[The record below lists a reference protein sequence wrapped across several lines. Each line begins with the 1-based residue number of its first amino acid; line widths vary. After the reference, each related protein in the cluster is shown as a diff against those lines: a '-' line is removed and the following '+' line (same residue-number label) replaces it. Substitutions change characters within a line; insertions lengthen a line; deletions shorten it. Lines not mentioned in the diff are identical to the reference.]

1 MTQSN
6 TQLDFAEIQ
15 NNPTLLGQK
24 IESVDFIQ
32 IENFLHKED
41 SISIQNIAANK
52 YKIRIRL
59 ELQIDNEF
67 RMIHFVSKLLLF
79 KHLGFVKE
87 HNVPEAISDKTYNYA
102 YIKNFTNKQ
111 DVIDIMNKLNKKFS
125 NFRASIE
132 MKENAVVIFID
143 NALATL
149 YPYHTEVI
157 QPRHRKVKE
166 IVDALIDAFVQDR
179 NESACVN
186 TELVEVQWGI
196 KTARQIAKLI
206 HNTPEIVYRVLK
218 DPKTRAELLKF
229 IDGVPYNGPGRYVKT
244 IEKGRA
250 FRIKMENPYIVEKLK
265 ELGIPLNV
273 IFPGG

>member
-1 MTQSN
+1 MTQSSI
-6 TQLDFAEIQ
+6 QLDFSKIQ
-15 NNPTLLGQK
+15 KNPSLLDQK

-41 SISIQNIAANK
+41 SVAIQNIAANK
-52 YKIRIRL
+52 YQIRIRF

-67 RMIHFVSKLLLF
+67 RMIHFVSKLLLL

-87 HNVPEAISDKTYNYA
+87 HNVPESISDKTFIYT

-111 DVIDIMNKLNKKFS
+111 DVIDIMNKLNNKFS

-132 MKENAVVIFID
+132 MKENAVLIFID
-143 NALATL
+143 NSLATL
-149 YPYHTEVI
+149 YPYQNEII
-157 QPRHRKVKE
+157 QPKHRKVKE
-166 IVDALIDAFVQDR
+166 IVDALIDAFVEDR
-179 NESACVN
+179 KYSACGN

-196 KTARQIAKLI
+196 KTARQIAKI
-206 HNTPEIVYRVLK
+206 IKNTPEIVYRILK
-218 DPKTRAELLKF
+218 DGRTKTELLKF
-229 IDGVPYNGPGRYVKT
+229 VDMVPYNGPGRCVNGQ
-244 IEKGRA
+244 GRA
-250 FRIKMENPYIVEKLK
+250 FRIKMENPYVVEKLK